1 MTLVMCTYMSLCVLC
16 VLFVC
21 LFLFVSSSVWDA
33 RCVAWWGVFETMLRY
48 LDCAFPPLSLP
59 SIGIARRSVSSIHN
73 PFHTHNSTCLVA
85 VDSVDEVAD
94 AAVPLVV
101 AAAVRQQANNM
112 RNLRRTHSHDTHNN
126 NNKQTHEHTHTHV
139 HIKKNVSDM
148 LPFLLVSP
156 FIVF

>member
-1 MTLVMCTYMSLCVLC
+1 MCVL

-21 LFLFVSSSVWDA
+21 LFLVCFLSVGCALCCVVGCLRDDA
-33 RCVAWWGVFETMLRY
+33 AVPRLR
-48 LDCAFPPLSLP
+48 LPFPFPA
-59 SIGIARRSVSSIHN
+59 IVGIARRSVSSIHN

-101 AAAVRQQANNM
+101 AVAVRQQSNNM
-112 RNLRRTHSHDTHNN
+112 RNLRRTHSHETHNN

-148 LPFLLVSP
+148 PPFLLVSP